1 MTLRE
6 RARAAAV
13 DHTQTHTIIERA
25 QRCARGLETVL
36 AARRFSATPHRD
48 WQRCEP
54 GTTSPGIVLIYTD
67 GDEQYAFV
75 PYIDDDDFLV
85 LGPCPLCC
93 GQVPRAPIAHLAD
106 LGHYL
111 QASNLAEPPE
121 PFYGDPGHHTGCFWR
136 RG

>member
-13 DHTQTHTIIERA
+13 DHPYTDPSIERA
-25 QRCARGLETVL
+25 QRCACGLETVL
-36 AARRFSATPHRD
+36 TARRFSVTPQRD

-75 PYIDDDDFLV
+75 PYLGDDDFLV
-85 LGPCPLCC
+85 LGPCPLCG
-93 GQVPRAPIAHLAD
+93 GQVPRASIANLAD

-111 QASNLAEPPE
+111 QLPNLAEPPE
-121 PFYGDPGHHTGCFWR
+121 PFYGDPGHHTGCCWS